1 MAYADERAALAA
13 VTADGYKLGDAGGG
27 RKRPRRGGVGG
38 RKNAVTSGPQ
48 DAPMRPTTSSFRR
61 FSGIGILIL
70 DAPPPPRV
78 VAAALAMSMITH
90 SQRIPSAAYRPLR
103 TSQWALLE
111 RAQRAENVVAL
122 VICCDRPLIPEP
134 NSWAKCD
141 GASIEAL
148 DSTIA
153 ASEATRTYET
163 HPEVLRLLDTLF
175 EWLSY
180 HVGKS
185 QRRSVQL
192 LCGIS
197 PRLFTC
203 NWPGYG
209 KIGGCRWSFRTKVR
223 DIVSGCIFEQLC
235 IGALPAQGDVR
246 LLHLGAPPFTII
258 DRYEFVHS
266 LTGTVEVPIEN
277 GTLPIAVLS
286 ELTASSCFVSTHDV
300 IPIHACILTLL
311 LFLGFCVTASPSR
324 KYCCRIIRCRNSVC
338 RSIRIASCK

>member
-1 MAYADERAALAA
+1 MTELAYADERAALAA
-13 VTADGYKLGDAGGG
+13 VTADGYKLGDASGG

-78 VAAALAMSMITH
+78 VASALAMNTITH
-90 SQRIPSAAYRPLR
+90 SQRAPSAAYRPLR

-134 NSWAKCD
+134 TRWAKCD
-141 GASIEAL
+141 GTSIGTSDYTTAATEAS
-148 DSTIA
+148 
-153 ASEATRTYET
+153 RMYET

-180 HVGKS
+180 PAGKS

-192 LCGIS
+192 LCGVP
-197 PRLFTC
+197 PRLF
-203 NWPGYG
+203 
-209 KIGGCRWSFRTKVR
+209 
-223 DIVSGCIFEQLC
+223 
-235 IGALPAQGDVR
+235 AL
-246 LLHLGAPPFTII
+246 HI
-258 DRYEFVHS
+258 
-266 LTGTVEVPIEN
+266 
-277 GTLPIAVLS
+277 LS
-286 ELTASSCFVSTHDV
+286 ECISAGRRWTQVVVDGAS
-300 IPIHACILTLL
+300 
-311 LFLGFCVTASPSR
+311 GQ
-324 KYCCRIIRCRNSVC
+324 
-338 RSIRIASCK
+338 